1 MKIER
6 REEQGF
12 TLMEM
17 LIVLFIIGVIIAI
30 ALPNLKSAG
39 ERARDKADLANRR
52 MIGSQAD
59 NFYLE
64 HGRYPKSVQELVKH
78 GYLREVPSC
87 PGGKGR
93 YVIHGGGQIPAQ
105 QRVSCR

>member
-1 MKIER
+1 MKKKTG
-6 REEQGF
+6 EQGF

-64 HGRYPKSVQELVKH
+64 RGRYPLTVQELVNA
-78 GYLREVPSC
+78 GYLRTVPTC

-93 YVIHGGGQIPAQ
+93 YVIQQGAQLPAQ
-105 QRVSCR
+105 QRVICR

>member
-1 MKIER
+1 MKKDVG
-6 REEQGF
+6 EQGF

-64 HGRYPKSVQELVKH
+64 RGRYPATVQELVNA
-78 GYLREVPSC
+78 GYLRTVPTC
-87 PGGKGR
+87 PGGKGQ
-93 YVIHGGGQIPAQ
+93 YVIRPGAQLPAQ
-105 QRVSCR
+105 QRVTCR